1 MTHISR
7 EVRSQFQES
16 VLSFHLMGSRDLTQV
31 LRLSS
36 KHLCTLNHLTDPELA
51 TLKKS
56 ICKPQV
62 QELKHFETLALGS
75 GLPFACA
82 CALACG
88 FLSAHQKSARA
99 QRSCCLEKVGAVCI

>member
-51 TLKKS
+51 TLKK
-56 ICKPQV
+56 IN
-62 QELKHFETLALGS
+62 L
-75 GLPFACA
+75 
-82 CALACG
+82 
-88 FLSAHQKSARA
+88 
-99 QRSCCLEKVGAVCI
+99 